1 MPGPPVITAPGI
13 TLGRPRARRTGNAGY
28 ILGWRPSVRLVE
40 VVPQHLGA
48 RRVAELRHGL
58 RLDLPDPLPGHA
70 GQRAEHRLELLLQ
83 QGEADRLAGLDR
95 LRILDQVAELAVP
108 VLAQRNVQG
117 DRLPGVLLHLD

>member
-58 RLDLPDPLPGHA
+58 RLDLPDPLAGHA
-70 GQRAEHRLELLLQ
+70 VHLADLIQRLGLAIGQPEPHPDHARLTLGQRAEHRLELLLQ
-83 QGEADRLAGLDR
+83 
-95 LRILDQVAELAVP
+95 
-108 VLAQRNVQG
+108 
-117 DRLPGVLLHLD
+117 